1 MNSATVPRLQISSTT
16 LVDVRRKQH
25 ALYYDGNRIAS
36 QAGAGTTTQ
45 DITDDVTNRRDEP
58 DRTGTHVGDR
68 IRRGYV
74 ARFDRLSDSVRY
86 RGNAMRV
93 PVREF
98 ASHSH
103 MIALVDFD
111 DNTPAGF
118 VVVEQ
123 EVNTRPPPKPG

>member
-1 MNSATVPRLQISSTT
+1 MNQIEPERM
-16 LVDVRRKQH
+16 LVIGSD
-25 ALYYDGNRIAS
+25 
-36 QAGAGTTTQ
+36 AGTLL
-45 DITDDVTNRRDEP
+45 DSI
-58 DRTGTHVGDR
+58 
-68 IRRGYV
+68 
-74 ARFDRLSDSVRY
+74 RLSDSVRY